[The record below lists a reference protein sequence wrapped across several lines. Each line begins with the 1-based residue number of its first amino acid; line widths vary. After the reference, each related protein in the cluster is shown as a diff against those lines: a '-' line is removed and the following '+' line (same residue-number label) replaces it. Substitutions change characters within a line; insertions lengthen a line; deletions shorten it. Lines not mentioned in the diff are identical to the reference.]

1 MAVPLLIEKYKK
13 LRSEPAWKLLAADTA
28 PEILAILQTLLF
40 DTDRRL
46 KESVMI
52 EKLLRIYNNME
63 TGTVTRET
71 VTSKI
76 REHFYQS

>member
-13 LRSEPAWKLLAADTA
+13 LRSEPAWKLLAADTT
-28 PEILAILQTLLF
+28 PEVLAILQTLLF